1 MDFFIRHSNK
11 EWSRRKIEETEKLD
25 RLINAGRRNPIWFGE
40 QIFGIKLMDY
50 QKWSFME
57 SWWRP
62 FVLWLECRGAGKT
75 FKASDFLMTKMLLIP
90 NYKVY
95 ISTNSA
101 KQSIEVFKK
110 IEDIAMQRI
119 PSLKTVTD
127 IFREEVVKSRTN
139 ETGFIHD
146 PAGHNFK
153 LYNESELV
161 TLSTNAEALRG
172 KRGSVLYDETAWQ
185 TRDQLAA
192 TEHFTDVD
200 TSFALG
206 VGDAILKDPEGFP
219 LQLIYASSAGD
230 VEYPFYDKYVLFA
243 KKMFMGDPNY
253 FVCDLNCNTIIDHS
267 TVDGVPIKSHLTREK
282 VQKSIEEDSD
292 AADRELFNKFRRGGG
307 QNAVVKMET
316 LIRNSTVRIPLL
328 YNDTSKKK
336 FIFCYDPA
344 RNFDN
349 SILTIWQVLE
359 DKKYGTYIQL
369 ERVVHMVDTETAKK
383 TPLRMPEQVKVIKEM
398 MLLYNGENAPEWE
411 NIEFYIDAGS
421 GGGAISGVADSLLED
436 WFDDSG
442 NKHKGII
449 DPVHKQY
456 ETARM
461 RYPDAMPIVHLIEP
475 SAYKTVIYS
484 ALEKLAKLDLIK
496 FFDYDGKE
504 YLTLL
509 NDKREFYDY
518 VLSPE
523 EQLILVENELLKKEV
538 GYMTYTL
545 SPKGNILYALPP
557 DKRNKMHDDRA
568 YTTAMAAYALSLMRR
583 DEIIEKPAEEESE
596 DIMLLGRTPKLKK
609 GW

>member
-1 MDFFIRHSNK
+1 MEFYVRHTDK
-11 EWSRRKIEETEKLD
+11 QWSQRKLEETEKLD
-25 RLINAGRRNPIWFGE
+25 RLINAGRQNPVWFGE
-40 QIFGIKLMDY
+40 QLFGIKLMDS
-50 QKWSFME
+50 QKWAFME

-62 FVLWLECRGAGKT
+62 FALWLECRGAGKT

-127 IFREEVVKSRTN
+127 IFREEVVKSRTS

-172 KRGSVLYDETAWQ
+172 KRGSVFYDECAWQ

-206 VGDAILKDPEGFP
+206 VGDAILRDPEGFP

-230 VEYPFYDKYVLFA
+230 VEYPFFDKYVLFA

-282 VQKSIEEDSD
+282 VQKSVEEDSD
-292 AADRELFNKFRRGGG
+292 AAERELFNKFRRGGG

-316 LIRNSTVRIPLL
+316 LIRNSTVRVPLM

-344 RNFDN
+344 RNFD
-349 SILTIWQVLE
+349 
-359 DKKYGTYIQL
+359 
-369 ERVVHMVDTETAKK
+369 
-383 TPLRMPEQVKVIKEM
+383 
-398 MLLYNGENAPEWE
+398 
-411 NIEFYIDAGS
+411 
-421 GGGAISGVADSLLED
+421 
-436 WFDDSG
+436 
-442 NKHKGII
+442 
-449 DPVHKQY
+449 
-456 ETARM
+456 
-461 RYPDAMPIVHLIEP
+461 
-475 SAYKTVIYS
+475 
-484 ALEKLAKLDLIK
+484 
-496 FFDYDGKE
+496 
-504 YLTLL
+504 
-509 NDKREFYDY
+509 
-518 VLSPE
+518 
-523 EQLILVENELLKKEV
+523 
-538 GYMTYTL
+538 
-545 SPKGNILYALPP
+545 
-557 DKRNKMHDDRA
+557 
-568 YTTAMAAYALSLMRR
+568 
-583 DEIIEKPAEEESE
+583 
-596 DIMLLGRTPKLKK
+596 
-609 GW
+609 